1 MCLRRDITLGS
12 SHLVHLWEIS
22 EHPIPEENN
31 MEVSHYVSET
41 LNVVWWT
48 VVGVLS
54 FYLGSW
60 LFDWLD
66 PIDYRVQIEQGNI
79 AAAIKLS
86 AVLIGIAAIIITAI
100 R

>member
-1 MCLRRDITLGS
+1 MASRNS
-12 SHLVHLWEIS
+12 N
-22 EHPIPEENN
+22 PEENN
-31 MEVSHYVSET
+31 MESVSHYVAET

-48 VVGVLS
+48 IVGVIS

-66 PIDYRVQIEQGNI
+66 PIDYRVQIEKGNI

>member
-1 MCLRRDITLGS
+1 
-12 SHLVHLWEIS
+12 
-22 EHPIPEENN
+22 
-31 MEVSHYVSET
+31 MESFTQYVGGT
-41 LNVVWWT
+41 INVVWWT
-48 VVGVLS
+48 IVGVVS
-54 FYLGSW
+54 FYVGSW

-66 PIDYRVQIEQGNI
+66 PIDYKVQIEKGNI

>member
-1 MCLRRDITLGS
+1 MES
-12 SHLVHLWEIS
+12 IS
-22 EHPIPEENN
+22 QYAGGTI
-31 MEVSHYVSET
+31 
-41 LNVVWWT
+41 NVLWWT
-48 VVGVLS
+48 IVGVVS
-54 FYLGSW
+54 FYVGSW

-66 PIDYRVQIEQGNI
+66 PIDYKVQIENGNI

>member
-1 MCLRRDITLGS
+1 MES
-12 SHLVHLWEIS
+12 IS
-22 EHPIPEENN
+22 QYAGGTI
-31 MEVSHYVSET
+31 
-41 LNVVWWT
+41 NVLWWT
-48 VVGVLS
+48 IVGVVS
-54 FYLGSW
+54 FYAGSW

-66 PIDYRVQIEQGNI
+66 PIDYKVQIENGNI

>member
-1 MCLRRDITLGS
+1 
-12 SHLVHLWEIS
+12 
-22 EHPIPEENN
+22 
-31 MEVSHYVSET
+31 MESVSHYAAET

-48 VVGVLS
+48 IVGVVS

-60 LFDWLD
+60 LFDLLD
-66 PIDYRVQIEQGNI
+66 PIDYRVQIEKGNI

>member
-1 MCLRRDITLGS
+1 MESFTQYVGGT
-12 SHLVHLWEIS
+12 IS
-22 EHPIPEENN
+22 
-31 MEVSHYVSET
+31 
-41 LNVVWWT
+41 VVWWT
-48 VVGVLS
+48 IVGVVS
-54 FYLGSW
+54 FYVGSW

-66 PIDYRVQIEQGNI
+66 PIDYRVQIEKGNV

>member
-1 MCLRRDITLGS
+1 
-12 SHLVHLWEIS
+12 
-22 EHPIPEENN
+22 
-31 MEVSHYVSET
+31 MESFTQHVGGT
-41 LNVVWWT
+41 INVVWWT
-48 VVGVLS
+48 IVGVVS
-54 FYLGSW
+54 FYVGSW

-86 AVLIGIAAIIITAI
+86 AVLLGIAAIIITAI